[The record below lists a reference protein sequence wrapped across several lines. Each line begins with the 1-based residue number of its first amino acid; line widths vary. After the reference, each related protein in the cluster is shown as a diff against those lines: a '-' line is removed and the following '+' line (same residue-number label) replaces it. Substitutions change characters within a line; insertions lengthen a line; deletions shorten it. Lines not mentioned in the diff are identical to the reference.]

1 MAEKDIKKSL
11 SLKSRKGSGSKQS
24 KPSISSK
31 NVTIQV
37 KRKKIIIPSEPEKKD
52 SLLMT
57 DELSVAS
64 KENIEI
70 VENGVKPTDTKKE
83 STDIKAKNA
92 LDLVKKKI
100 KTSKDD
106 KVENFKNKELHIK
119 EPKPKKNHNKKEKLS
134 ESELLQKHQFE
145 KPTEPIKKEI
155 EIPEAITVNE
165 LAQKISVK
173 SSELIKVMMNM
184 GVMATINQSLD
195 QDTAILIIEELGHT
209 ATTASESEEEEM
221 TLDLEE
227 HKDEDLE
234 PRAPIVTIMG
244 HVDHGKTSL
253 LDYIRKTKVV
263 NSEAGGIT
271 QHIGAYRVST
281 DKGDITFLDTPGHAA
296 FSAMRA
302 RGAQVTDIVILVV
315 SADDGVMPQ
324 TEEAIEHAKAAGVP
338 IIVAVNKIDKEN
350 ADPEKV
356 QTELGQ
362 KNVIPEEWGGD
373 TMFVKISALTGEGID
388 LLLEAV
394 SLQSEVL
401 ELKASKKGS
410 AIGSVV
416 ESSLDKGRGPIA
428 TILIQSGT
436 LNKKDYVLVGKEFG
450 RIRAMYDEFNKEISS
465 AGPGCPVVITGLSGT
480 PNVADQLMAAKD
492 EKKVKDI
499 ASLRES
505 RQKETEIQGKRKIF
519 SIDDFNLNN
528 APKKK
533 IINLLIKGDVQ
544 GSVEA
549 INSTLRNIKN
559 DDVGLEIVYSGVG
572 GITESDV
579 NLAASSN
586 STIIGF
592 NVRADSKAK
601 KLVESNK
608 QELFYFSIIYEL
620 IDLVKQQLSGLLDP
634 EIKEEIIGIAEVKDV
649 FRSSKIG
656 AIAGSIV
663 SEGTVQKDQPIRVLR
678 NNVVIYEGELESLR
692 RFKEDVKEV
701 KSGTECGIG
710 VKDYNDIKPG
720 DQVEV
725 FRRTEIER
733 TVQ

>member
-24 KPSISSK
+24 KPSIGSK

-37 KRKKIIIPSEPEKKD
+37 RRKKIIVPSEPEKKD
-52 SLLMT
+52 SSL
-57 DELSVAS
+57 VADDSSAPS
-64 KENIEI
+64 KENTETTSNDIKKADI
-70 VENGVKPTDTKKE
+70 KKE
-83 STDIKAKNA
+83 SIDTKAKNNLA
-92 LDLVKKKI
+92 PAKKKNI
-100 KTSKDD
+100 AGKDD
-106 KVENFKNKELHIK
+106 KVDDFKNKELHLK
-119 EPKPKKNHNKKEKLS
+119 EPKPKKNHSKQKKSS
-134 ESELLQKHQFE
+134 ESEILQTHQFE
-145 KPTEPIKKEI
+145 KPTEPVKKEI
-155 EIPEAITVNE
+155 EIPDAITVSE

-173 SSELIKVMMNM
+173 SSELIKIMMNM

-209 ATTASESEEEEM
+209 ATTSSESEEEEM
-221 TLDLEE
+221 SLDIEE

-234 PRAPIVTIMG
+234 QRAPIVTIMG

-394 SLQSEVL
+394 SLQSEIL

-492 EKKVKDI
+492 EKKIKDI
-499 ASLRES
+499 ASSRES
-505 RQKETEIQGKRKIF
+505 KQKEIEIQGKRKTF
-519 SIDDFNLNN
+519 SIDDFNLND

-559 DDVGLEIVYSGVG
+559 DDVGLEIIYSGVG

-579 NLAASSN
+579 NLAASS
-586 STIIGF
+586 SSKIIGF

-601 KLVESNK
+601 KLIESNN

-634 EIKEEIIGIAEVKDV
+634 EVKEEIIGIAEVKDV

>member
-24 KPSISSK
+24 KPSIGSK

-37 KRKKIIIPSEPEKKD
+37 RRKKIIVPSEPEKKD
-52 SLLMT
+52 SSL
-57 DELSVAS
+57 VADDSSAPS
-64 KENIEI
+64 KENTE
-70 VENGVKPTDTKKE
+70 T
-83 STDIKAKNA
+83 
-92 LDLVKKKI
+92 
-100 KTSKDD
+100 TSND
-106 KVENFKNKELHIK
+106 
-119 EPKPKKNHNKKEKLS
+119 
-134 ESELLQKHQFE
+134 
-145 KPTEPIKKEI
+145 IKKEI
-155 EIPEAITVNE
+155 EIPDAITVSE

-209 ATTASESEEEEM
+209 ATTSTESEEEEM
-221 TLDLEE
+221 TLDIEE
-227 HKDEDLE
+227 YKDEDLE
-234 PRAPIVTIMG
+234 QRAPIVTIMG

-338 IIVAVNKIDKEN
+338 IIVAVHKIDKEN
-350 ADPEKV
+350 ADPERV

-394 SLQSEVL
+394 SLQSEIL

-436 LNKKDYVLVGKEFG
+436 LNRKDYVLVGKEFG
-450 RIRAMYDEFNKEISS
+450 RIRAMYDEFNKEILS

-492 EKKVKDI
+492 EKKIKDI

-505 RQKETEIQGKRKIF
+505 RQKEIEIQGKRKTF
-519 SIDDFNLNN
+519 SIDDFNLNDK
-528 APKKK
+528 PKKK

-559 DDVGLEIVYSGVG
+559 DDVGLEIIYSGVG

-579 NLAASSN
+579 NLAASSG

-601 KLVESNK
+601 KLIESNN